1 MKTFTVKL
9 IVAIFLFAILAA
21 CGKEEKKTV
30 QEPAVV
36 ETKTSEPVAEPEFIA
51 DEPEPASKAA
61 EPQKPA
67 PKPKTAEAK
76 PEPATPEPA
85 KPEPVAPA
93 PEPKP
98 EPKAAEK
105 ANNPFLGKWIAR
117 DGKDNKCILDF
128 RDGGV
133 LVVEQYETYGDGK
146 VTCSGRGT
154 YSVGN
159 NKLGFDF
166 KLENSNKASKKK
178 CGTNGR
184 AGNQTYKLIGTDSF
198 SLTGNES
205 DGNALLRS
213 WFQGSGKVSSSDYYK
228 NFTKIK

>member
-1 MKTFTVKL
+1 MKTFTTKL
-9 IVAIFLFAILAA
+9 IVAVFLFAILAA

-30 QEPAVV
+30 QEPVAV
-36 ETKTSEPVAEPEFIA
+36 ETKAPEPVAEPELIA
-51 DEPEPASKAA
+51 DEPE
-61 EPQKPA
+61 EPA
-67 PKPKTAEAK
+67 PKAVEPKKADPKAKTAEASKPEPEAK
-76 PEPATPEPA
+76 PEPA
-85 KPEPVAPA
+85 APA
-93 PEPKP
+93 SEPKP

-154 YSVGN
+154 YSVGS

-166 KLENSNKASKKK
+166 KLENSDKGSKKK

-184 AGNQTYKLIGTDSF
+184 AGNQTYKLVGADSF

-213 WFQGSGKVSSSDYYK
+213 WFHGSGKVSSSDYYK